1 MIPVQRKAGT
11 KPETGED
18 SAGAL
23 EVCMALPGHRESHV
37 ARPRRRSAMAAVA
50 GLTAALLA
58 LVPLATGA
66 TSSSAT
72 TKAGKVTFTV
82 GITQDVDSLNP
93 FSGYLASSYE
103 IYSLNYT
110 RLTDYGLKDFSATPS
125 LATSWESSPDGLT
138 WTYHL
143 TPNAKFSDGTP
154 LTAKDVVYS
163 FNRVRNGKYE
173 QTNYG
178 NYVASI
184 TSVTSPD
191 DTTVVMKVKEPT
203 PVMLHPWVYIL
214 PEHVWKSI
222 SQKQVKH
229 FANEPG
235 SDGIV
240 GSGPFVVKEHK
251 TGQFIRLAR
260 NPNYWGPKPKID
272 ELVFR
277 VFQNKDSM
285 AQALRRGEIDFAEDL
300 SANIFNSL
308 KGAQGITT
316 KAAIGPNFDE
326 LSFNTGAALDK
337 GKPIGDGH
345 PALKDKRVRLALAH
359 AIDIKTII
367 DKVYGGYAQV
377 PTGIIPAEYKT
388 MDYDPGASRYTFD
401 IALANTMLDDAGYK
415 KGKDGVR
422 TMPDGTRPLK
432 FRLFGRSNSAESKQ
446 TVQFIA
452 GWFKQVGVI
461 AQIKIVSEDALTSL
475 IGDGKFDMFQ
485 WGWGVEPDPNYQL
498 STFLCSSRSY
508 EDSSGNVTPNLSD
521 SFYCNKAYDALF
533 TKQSHQTDEAER
545 AETVKQMQGLIYDD
559 APYVVLAYYGDL
571 QAYRSDRFTGFT
583 SQPPPDGVLLF
594 QQGIQSY
601 LSVRAATAADKTKA
615 KKKADGKDE
624 AGSKSGLVI
633 GGVVGGAALLGV
645 LVFVGLRGRR
655 RPESEIE

>member
-1 MIPVQRKAGT
+1 M
-11 KPETGED
+11 
-18 SAGAL
+18 S
-23 EVCMALPGHRESHV
+23 LPG
-37 ARPRRRSAMAAVA
+37 RRSLSVVT
-50 GLTAALLA
+50 GIVVLALLTLGGA
-58 LVPLATGA
+58 VSSGA
-66 TSSSAT
+66 TSA
-72 TKAGKVTFTV
+72 KKVTFTV
-82 GITQDVDSLNP
+82 GITQDIDSLNP

-125 LATSWESSPDGLT
+125 LATSWESTPDGLT

-143 TPNAKFSDGTP
+143 KAGTKFSDGTP

-163 FNRVRNGKYE
+163 FDRVRNGKYE

-184 TSVTSPD
+184 TSVTAPD

-222 SQKQVKH
+222 SEKQVKH

-235 SDGIV
+235 PEGIV

-251 TGQFIRLAR
+251 TGQFIRLER
-260 NPNYWGPKPKID
+260 NPNYWGPKPNID

-277 VFQNKDSM
+277 VFQNKDSQ

-300 SANIFNSL
+300 SANVFNSL
-308 KGAQGITT
+308 KGAKGITT

-326 LSFNTGAALDK
+326 LSFNTGAALDT

-359 AIDIKTII
+359 AVDIKTLI

-401 IALANTMLDDAGYK
+401 IALANKMLDEAGYK

-422 TMPDGTRPLK
+422 TMPDGSRPLK

-461 AQIKIVSEDALTSL
+461 AQIKIVSEDALTSI

-508 EDSSGNVTPNLSD
+508 KDDSGNVTPNLSD

-533 TKQSHQTDEAER
+533 TKQSHQTDEAAR
-545 AETVKQMQGLIYDD
+545 AETVKQMEGLIYDD

-594 QQGIQSY
+594 QQGVQSY
-601 LSVRAATAADKTKA
+601 LSVRAVTAADKTKA
-615 KKKADGKDE
+615 KKATGKE
-624 AGSKSGLVI
+624 KSGSKSGLVI